1 MVGYGIVEGLV
12 GFGMVWNGREGGWFG
27 GILDIPVHVVG
38 APWGDHTAG
47 GCSTP
52 EMVKYKPDLQ

>member
-1 MVGYGIVEGLV
+1 MEY
-12 GFGMVWNGREGGWFG
+12 NGREEGWFG

-52 EMVKYKPDLQ
+52 EMVKYKPDLQWEQDNC